1 MRGALVGLVALV
13 AVSWLAGC
21 GGPPVKKA
29 GPDKRATLHAQLGAS
44 YVQRRQYKVA
54 MQELRTALEIDP
66 DSAVA
71 HFVMAVLQDRL
82 GDTRAAD
89 RHFHRAVT
97 LKPVYAEAQHEYGI
111 FLCRQGRYRE
121 AFRRFNL
128 ALQNPLYRTPERVNL
143 DAGECVLSR
152 PQPDL
157 DAAERYLRA
166 ALAIDPRL
174 APALLRM
181 AEVRFRRGQFLSAR
195 AYLERYLAAA
205 PANARALYWGVRI
218 ERAMGAA
225 DVAADYLKRLRRDFP
240 ASPEAKEFDRQERPS
255 TS

>member
-1 MRGALVGLVALV
+1 MRRPAALLAAALL
-13 AVSWLAGC
+13 AAGC
-21 GGPPVKKA
+21 STPAPVKRA
-29 GPDKRATLHAQLGAS
+29 DPGKRATLHAQLGAS
-44 YVQRRQYKVA
+44 YVQRKQYKVA

-66 DSAVA
+66 DSPVA

-82 GDTRAAD
+82 GDRAAAD
-89 RHFHRAVT
+89 RHFRRAVT
-97 LKPVYAEAQHEYGI
+97 LRPVYAEAQHEYGN

-128 ALQNPLYRTPERVNL
+128 ALENPLYRTPERVNL
-143 DAGECVLSR
+143 DAGQCVLN
-152 PQPDL
+152 QAEPDL
-157 DAAERYLRA
+157 AMAERYLRA
-166 ALAIDPRL
+166 ALAINPRL

-205 PANARALYWGVRI
+205 PATPRALYWGVRI

-225 DVAADYLKRLRRDFP
+225 EAATDYLMRLRREFP
-240 ASPEAKEFDRQERPS
+240 DSREAQEFDPHKRR
-255 TS
+255 TSAS